1 MKCGR
6 CATSHLLEKRT
17 KCGEKRLRAGGQAAG
32 GGAAKTPPSCMLLR
46 RGGQRKGWIGYCC
59 RWVGSEQGIKGD
71 NQQQVHVDAS
81 YVGGGQLPGA

>member
-46 RGGQRKGWIGYCC
+46 RGGQRKGWIGY
-59 RWVGSEQGIKGD
+59 
-71 NQQQVHVDAS
+71 
-81 YVGGGQLPGA
+81 